1 MSDGKLREYYW
12 RIWTHLTERSEY
24 LDTENPAFQLPE
36 YDEVENT
43 GNLNATLVFR
53 DGSHLYVQTSLD
65 DRAEIREY
73 EYAYVYSDSHGRR
86 VFQYDDAPHHPRIS
100 THPHHLHRGEAKG
113 KKERVYALDIAHVDF
128 VTVVEKIIHQL
139 G

>member
-12 RIWTHLTERSEY
+12 RIWTHLIERSEY
-24 LDTENPAFQLPE
+24 LDTEHPAFQLPE

-53 DGSHLYVQTSLD
+53 DGSQLHIRTSLD

-73 EYAYVYSDSHGRR
+73 EYAYIYLDDHGNRI
-86 VFQYDDAPHHPRIS
+86 FQYDDVPHHPRIS
-100 THPHHLHRGEAKG
+100 TNPHHLHRGETKR
-113 KKERVYALDIAHVDF
+113 KKERVYALDIAQVEF
-128 VTVVEKIIHQL
+128 ITIVEKVIDRL
-139 G
+139 